1 MQLKT
6 YTSKERNIYLTGL
19 FGQNIIFN
27 VMAVFANFYLRD
39 VLFIPAFTVAFILVA
54 SQVFDAITDPFMG
67 VFVDK
72 TKTKYGK
79 CRPWLMGA
87 PGIIFIFIM
96 LSFLG
101 NMYEYGEGASMMRN
115 AGVVAW
121 VTVAYVLW
129 GIFYMAGDIPLWG
142 ITSLMTEDETHRKK
156 LQALARAAAGVG
168 GAIGLLG
175 FQPIGIAI
183 GQATGS
189 DRTGFIIAALVF
201 AGLGCGLYQLVG
213 IFVKEKISPP
223 KSKIKVADN
232 FKMAWANMPFRRLLL
247 SGILCAPR
255 NLLMIVAMPL
265 VTYYFANRNPVMML
279 VYMAVIGGGMFGG
292 MFAAMMLVPW
302 LLKRFEKKLIYN
314 WSLLVDIVPSVALF
328 GLFLLSVYLR
338 TPGGLTNIW
347 FLIPGSLIF
356 AIKGT
361 CMGLFMVLQ
370 TNMVNDAVDY
380 EEYNSN
386 HRPDGVF
393 FSGQTFIVKIG
404 NGICNLMYNAIC
416 GLVLF
421 SGVNV
426 MALQNMIDSIEETGV
441 IPREVMQR
449 GSEVIV
455 HTFQDVNRAGEII
468 SASLTA
474 DRIFWFFAAMF
485 FCVSILPAIGS
496 ILAVIP
502 TLRYELTDEAHQKI
516 LVALQE
522 RRRENEEA
530 AAE

>member
-1 MQLKT
+1 MF
-6 YTSKERNIYLTGL
+6 LTGL
-19 FGQNIIFN
+19 FGQNIVFN
-27 VMAVFANFYLRD
+27 VMAVFANYYLRD
-39 VLFIPAFTVAFILVA
+39 VLFIPAFTVAIILVA
-54 SQVFDAITDPFMG
+54 SQIFDAVTDPFMG

-79 CRPWLMGA
+79 CRPWLIGT
-87 PGIIFIFIM
+87 PGIIFIFII
-96 LSFLG
+96 LCFLG
-101 NMYEYGEGASMMRN
+101 GAYDYGTGASTLRN

-121 VTVAYVLW
+121 VTVAYLLW

-156 LQALARAAAGVG
+156 LQAIARAAAGVG
-168 GAIGLLG
+168 GAVGLLA
-175 FQPIGIAI
+175 FQPVGIAI
-183 GQATGS
+183 GQAIGS
-189 DRTGFIIAALVF
+189 DRTGFIIAALLF
-201 AGLGCGLYQLVG
+201 AGVGCGLYQLVG

-223 KSKIKVADN
+223 KSNIKMLDN
-232 FKMAWANMPFRRLLL
+232 FKLAWANLPFRRLLL

-279 VYMAVIGGGMFGG
+279 VYMAAIGGGMFLG
-292 MFAAMMLVPW
+292 MFAAMALVPK
-302 LLKRFEKKLIYN
+302 LLERFEKKQIYN
-314 WSLLVDIVPSVALF
+314 WSLIFDIVPSVALF

-347 FLIPGSLIF
+347 FLVPAALIF
-356 AIKGT
+356 AVKGV

-370 TNMVNDAVDY
+370 TNMINDTVDY
-380 EEYNSN
+380 EEYTSG

-404 NGICNLMYNAIC
+404 NGICNLIYNYIC

-426 MALQNMIDSIEETGV
+426 MALQNMIDSIEVTGV
-441 IPREVMQR
+441 VPREVMQR

-455 HTFQDVNRAGEII
+455 HTFTDVNRVGEVI

-474 DRIFWFFAAMF
+474 DRLFWFFAAMF
-485 FCVSILPAIGS
+485 FCVSVLPAIGA
-496 ILAVIP
+496 LMAVIP
-502 TLRYELTDEAHQKI
+502 TLKYELTDEKHRAI
-516 LVALQE
+516 LVTLQE
-522 RRRENEEA
+522 RRREKGELA
-530 AAE
+530 RD